1 MTDSKPRILVWF
13 SCGAASAV
21 ASKVA
26 VDKYGDLCEVVT
38 CDTRNTEHPD
48 NERFLQDVERWIG
61 KPITQ
66 LRSSKYASTDDVFA
80 ATRYMSGSKG
90 ARCTTELKKLPR
102 VAFQRE
108 TDTHIFGYTADEQR
122 RADDFE
128 KRNPEL
134 AVEWILIDEGISK
147 EDCLK
152 RLTSAGIALPKMYSL
167 GFDHNNCM
175 GCVESASPGYWN
187 RTRKLFP
194 DVFAGYYV
202 NACMVGVDELHTS
215 ERVVAGDKV
224 ICDVCEEWHVV
235 KDGVPAGVAQF
246 ISCRGKL
253 YLIGLNNKE
262 LRRMTYFSRSKQ

>member
-1 MTDSKPRILVWF
+1 
-13 SCGAASAV
+13 
-21 ASKVA
+21 
-26 VDKYGDLCEVVT
+26 VVT

-66 LRSSKYASTDDVFA
+66 LRSNKYASIDDVFA

-175 GCVESASPGYWN
+175 GCVKSASPGYWN

-194 DVFAGYYV
+194 DVFARRAAQSRALGVRLVRVPIDVGESIEDALAVTRAGKITGY
-202 NACMVGVDELHTS
+202 
-215 ERVVAGDKV
+215 RVFLDTLPEDTYAPDDDIDCGP
-224 ICDVCEEWHVV
+224 VCQAVEE
-235 KDGVPAGVAQF
+235 
-246 ISCRGKL
+246 
-253 YLIGLNNKE
+253 
-262 LRRMTYFSRSKQ
+262 T